1 MDSDG
6 DGNIDMRELFEA
18 FAEIGL
24 TIDHDT

>member
-6 DGNIDMRELFEA
+6 DGNIDMHELFEA

-24 TIDHDT
+24 TIDTNT